1 MEEIKVDKQ
10 KLHNLHDEF
19 KNVMIEKYKFQYS
32 EKETIEIFDFP
43 ETFLSWCIR
52 NGKVTLTE

>member
-10 KLHNLHDEF
+10 KLHDLHEEF
-19 KNVMIEKYKFQYS
+19 KKAMIEKYKFQWS
-32 EKETIEIFDFP
+32 KKETIEIMDCP

-52 NGKVTLTE
+52 AGKVILVY